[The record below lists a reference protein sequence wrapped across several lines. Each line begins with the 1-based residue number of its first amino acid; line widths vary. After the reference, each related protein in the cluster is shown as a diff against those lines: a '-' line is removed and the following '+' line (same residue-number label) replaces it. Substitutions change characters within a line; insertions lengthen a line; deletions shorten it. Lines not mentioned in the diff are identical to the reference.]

1 MENETQ
7 KFKWIGKRPIRPD
20 GVDKVTGRAKF
31 GADMHL
37 PGMLIGRVL
46 RSPHAHARIRSINT
60 EKAAALPGVK
70 AVVTGNDFPPPP
82 PPVWEAAGEQPV
94 NFRDLARNVMARDK
108 ALYDGH
114 AVAAVAATSAV
125 IAEEAIDLIEV
136 DYEVLPHVIDVKEAM
151 EPDAP
156 LLHDDLFTDGVS
168 PKPDKPSNIAKRMEF
183 VLGDIEVG
191 FAKADIVIE
200 REFTTKPVHQ
210 GYIEPHACVA
220 DSSEDGKLFI
230 HCSSQGQFMVRLFC
244 ARVLDIEI
252 SQITVAPAEIGG
264 GFGGKTTV
272 YLEPTAGLLSR
283 KTGRPVKMVMSRTE
297 VFRASGPTSGGASKI
312 KIGANKDGTITAAQ
326 ATLAYQAGAFPG
338 SPIGPGCMCAFAPY
352 NIENVNV
359 VGHDVVVNRPKVAAY
374 RAPGAPISEFGV
386 ECVID
391 EIANRLSI
399 DPIAFREKN
408 AAHQGTKAA
417 YGPTFGPIGFAETL
431 KAAKQHPHYS
441 APLGENQ
448 GRGVASGFWFNIG
461 GDSSAS
467 VHINEDGTASVIEG
481 NPDIGGSRAS
491 LALMAAEVLGIDYD
505 KIHITVADT
514 SSVGYNFLTG
524 GSRVTF
530 ASGKAV
536 VEAAKGA
543 ISELCARA
551 AKLWEIDADA
561 VEWVDGEARPAGDN
575 AGDFEPMPL
584 STIASAAGKTG
595 GPIGG
600 HASLNVKGAGP
611 GFGTHICDVEVD
623 QETGRVSV
631 VRYTAVQD
639 VGRAVHPSYVEGQ
652 LQGGV
657 AQGVGWALN
666 EEYIYDKDGRLD
678 NPGFLDYRIP
688 VASDL
693 PMIDTVLVEV
703 PNPNHPYGVRGVGEV
718 PIIPPMA
725 AVANAISDALGVRLK
740 DLPMS
745 PPKVLASLN
754 NGDDRT
760 AS

>member
-1 MENETQ
+1 MTTEKQE
-7 KFKWIGKRPIRPD
+7 FKWVGTRPVRPD
-20 GVDKVTGRAKF
+20 GMDKVTGRAKF
-31 GADMHL
+31 GADLHL
-37 PGMLIGRVL
+37 PGMLVGKVL
-46 RSPHAHARIRSINT
+46 RSPHAHARIISIDSSAA
-60 EKAAALPGVK
+60 EKLPGVK
-70 AVVTGNDFPPPP
+70 AVVSGDDFPPVPP
-82 PPVWEAAGEQPV
+82 VVWEASGETPV

-125 IAEEAIDLIEV
+125 IAEKALALIKVE
-136 DYEVLPHVIDVKEAM
+136 YEVLPHVIDVTEAM
-151 EPDAP
+151 KPDAP
-156 LLHDDLFTDGVS
+156 VLHDDMFTDGVS
-168 PKPDKPSNIAKRMEF
+168 PTPDKPSNIAKKMEF
-183 VLGDIEVG
+183 VLGDIEKG
-191 FAKADIVIE
+191 FEEADIIVE
-200 REFTTKPVHQ
+200 RDFATKPVHQ

-220 DSSEDGKLFI
+220 DVSEDGKIFI
-230 HCSSQGQFMVRLFC
+230 HCSSQGQFMVRQFT
-244 ARVLDIEI
+244 ARTLDVDI
-252 SQITVAPAEIGG
+252 SKISVNPAEIGG

-272 YLEPTAGLLSR
+272 YLEPTAALLSR
-283 KTGRPVKMVMSRTE
+283 KTGKPVKMVMSRTE
-297 VFRASGPTSGGASKI
+297 VFRASGPTSGGVVKV
-312 KIGANKDGTITAAQ
+312 KVGAKKDGTLVAGQ
-326 ATLAYQAGAFPG
+326 ADLAYQAGAFAG

-352 NIENVNV
+352 DIKNVHV
-359 VGHDVVVNRPKVAAY
+359 VGYDVVTNRPKVAAY
-374 RAPGAPISEFGV
+374 RAPGAPISEYGV

-391 EIANRLSI
+391 EIATKI
-399 DPIAFREKN
+399 GMDPLGMREHN
-408 AAHQGTKAA
+408 AARQGTKAA
-417 YGPTFGPIGFAETL
+417 YGPTFGPIGFADTL
-431 KAAKQHPHYS
+431 EAAKSHPHYS
-441 APLGENQ
+441 APLGKNQ

-461 GDSSAS
+461 GDSTAS
-467 VHINEDGTASVIEG
+467 VHINEDGTASVMEG

-491 LALMAAEVLGIDYD
+491 MALMAAEVLGIDYE
-505 KIHITVADT
+505 KIRVTIGDT

-543 ISELCARA
+543 VAELCNRA
-551 AKLWEIDADA
+551 AKIWEIDPDA

-575 AGDFEPMPL
+575 AGKFDPLPL
-584 STIASAAGKTG
+584 STLAGMAGKTG

-623 QETGRVSV
+623 EETGRVSV

-639 VGRAVHPSYVEGQ
+639 VGRAIHPSYVEGQ

-678 NPGFLDYRIP
+678 NPGFLDYRVP

-703 PNPNHPYGVRGVGEV
+703 PNPNHPFGVRGVGEV

-725 AVANAISDALGVRLK
+725 AVANAVSSALGGTRMME
-740 DLPMS
+740 LPMS
-745 PPKVLASLN
+745 PPKVLATLR
-754 NGDDRT
+754 NGNGKAD
-760 AS
+760 

>member
-1 MENETQ
+1 MGNESQ
-7 KFKWIGKRPIRPD
+7 EFKWIGKRPIRPD

-31 GADMHL
+31 GADLHL

-46 RSPHAHARIRSINT
+46 RSPHAHARILSINT

-70 AVVTGNDFPPPP
+70 AVVTGSDFPPAP
-82 PPVWEAAGEQPV
+82 PPVWQAAGETPV

-108 ALYDGH
+108 TLYDGH
-114 AVAAVAATSAV
+114 AVAAVAATNAM
-125 IAEEAIDLIEV
+125 IAEEAMNLIEV
-136 DYEVLPHVIDVKEAM
+136 DYEVLPHVIDVREAM
-151 EPDAP
+151 KEDAP

-183 VLGDIEVG
+183 VLGDIEDG
-191 FAKADIVIE
+191 FSKADVVVE
-200 REFTTKPVHQ
+200 KEFTTKPVHQ

-220 DSSEDGKLFI
+220 DTSEDGKIHI
-230 HCSSQGQFMVRLFC
+230 HCSSQGQFMVRQFC
-244 ARVLDIEI
+244 ARVLDVEI
-252 SQITVAPAEIGG
+252 SSITVVPAEIGG

-272 YLEPTAGLLSR
+272 YLEPTAALLSR
-283 KTGRPVKMVMSRTE
+283 KTGKPVKMVMSRTE
-297 VFRASGPTSGGASKI
+297 VFRASGPTSGGATKI
-312 KIGANKDGTITAAQ
+312 KIGAKKDGTITAA
-326 ATLAYQAGAFPG
+326 AADLAYQAGAFPG

-359 VGHDVVVNRPKVAAY
+359 VGYDVVVNRPKVAAY
-374 RAPGAPISEFGV
+374 RAPGAPISEFGA
-386 ECVID
+386 ECVLD
-391 EIANRLSI
+391 EIADKLGI
-399 DPIAFREKN
+399 DPIELREKN
-408 AAHQGTKAA
+408 AATQGTKAA
-417 YGPTFGPIGFAETL
+417 YGPTFGPIGFKDTL
-431 KAAKQHPHYS
+431 KAAKNHPHYS
-441 APLGENQ
+441 APLGKNQ
-448 GRGVASGFWFNIG
+448 GRGLASGFWFNIG

-467 VHINEDGTASVIEG
+467 VHINEDGTATVMEG

-491 LALMAAEVLGIDYD
+491 LAMMAAEVLGIDYG
-505 KIHITVADT
+505 KVRITVADT

-530 ASGKAV
+530 ASGKAII
-536 VEAAKGA
+536 EAAKGA

-551 AKLWEIDADA
+551 AKIWEIDVDA
-561 VEWVDGEARPAGDN
+561 VEWVDGEARPAGPN
-575 AGDFEPMPL
+575 AGDFEPLPL
-584 STIASAAGKTG
+584 STIAGASGKTG

-623 QETGRVSV
+623 RETGRVSV
-631 VRYTAVQD
+631 IRYTAIQD
-639 VGRAVHPSYVEGQ
+639 VGRAIHPSYVEGQ

-666 EEYIYDKDGRLD
+666 EEYIYDKDGKLD
-678 NPGFLDYRIP
+678 NPGFLDYRCP

-703 PNPNHPYGVRGVGEV
+703 PNPNHPFGVRGVGEV

-725 AVANAISDALGVRLK
+725 AVANAVSNAVGVRLK

-754 NGDDRT
+754 NGADT
-760 AS
+760 AT

>member
-1 MENETQ
+1 MWQ
-7 KFKWIGKRPIRPD
+7 
-20 GVDKVTGRAKF
+20 
-31 GADMHL
+31 
-37 PGMLIGRVL
+37 
-46 RSPHAHARIRSINT
+46 
-60 EKAAALPGVK
+60 
-70 AVVTGNDFPPPP
+70 
-82 PPVWEAAGEQPV
+82 AAGETPV

-108 ALYDGH
+108 TLYDGH
-114 AVAAVAATSAV
+114 AVAAVAATNAM
-125 IAEEAIDLIEV
+125 IAEEAMNLIEV
-136 DYEVLPHVIDVKEAM
+136 DYEVLPHVIDVREAM
-151 EPDAP
+151 KEDAP

-183 VLGDIEVG
+183 VLGDIEDG
-191 FAKADIVIE
+191 FSKADVVVE
-200 REFTTKPVHQ
+200 KEFTTKPVHQ

-220 DSSEDGKLFI
+220 DTSEDGKIHI
-230 HCSSQGQFMVRLFC
+230 HCSSQGQFMVRQFC
-244 ARVLDIEI
+244 ARVLDVEI
-252 SQITVAPAEIGG
+252 SSITVVPAEIGG

-272 YLEPTAGLLSR
+272 YLEPTAALLSR
-283 KTGRPVKMVMSRTE
+283 KTGKPVKMVMSRTE
-297 VFRASGPTSGGASKI
+297 VFRASGPTSGGATKI
-312 KIGANKDGTITAAQ
+312 KIGAKKDGTITAA
-326 ATLAYQAGAFPG
+326 AADLAYQAGAFPG

-359 VGHDVVVNRPKVAAY
+359 VGYDVVVNRPKVAAY

-386 ECVID
+386 ECVLD
-391 EIANRLSI
+391 EIAAELSI
-399 DPIAFREKN
+399 DPIELREKN
-408 AAHQGTKAA
+408 AATQGTKAA
-417 YGPTFGPIGFAETL
+417 YGPTFGPIGFKDTL
-431 KAAKQHPHYS
+431 KAAKNHPHYS
-441 APLGENQ
+441 APLGKNQ
-448 GRGVASGFWFNIG
+448 GRGLASGFWFNIG

-467 VHINEDGTASVIEG
+467 VHINEDGTATVMEG

-491 LALMAAEVLGIDYD
+491 LAMMAAEVLGIDYD
-505 KIHITVADT
+505 KVRITVADT

-536 VEAAKGA
+536 IEAAKGA

-551 AKLWEIDADA
+551 AKIWEIDVDA
-561 VEWVDGEARPAGDN
+561 VEWVDGEARPAGPN
-575 AGDFEPMPL
+575 AGDFEPLPL
-584 STIASAAGKTG
+584 STIAGASGKTG

-623 QETGRVSV
+623 RETGRVSV
-631 VRYTAVQD
+631 IRYTAIQD
-639 VGRAVHPSYVEGQ
+639 VGRAIHPSYVEGQ

-666 EEYIYDKDGRLD
+666 EEYIYDKDGKLD
-678 NPGFLDYRIP
+678 NPGFLDYRCP

-703 PNPNHPYGVRGVGEV
+703 PNPNHPFGVRGVGEV

-725 AVANAISDALGVRLK
+725 AVANAVSNAVGVRLK

-754 NGDDRT
+754 NGADIAT
-760 AS
+760 